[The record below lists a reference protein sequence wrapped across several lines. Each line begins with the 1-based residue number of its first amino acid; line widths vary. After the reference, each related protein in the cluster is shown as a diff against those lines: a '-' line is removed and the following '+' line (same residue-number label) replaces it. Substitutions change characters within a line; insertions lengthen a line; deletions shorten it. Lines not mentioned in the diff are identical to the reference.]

1 MSTYEIGLLGDVT
14 DADRDTLVAAIAKL
28 IADFD
33 LEVGRDVMVRV
44 GDAFDEREGRAATA
58 AAYFGGMAQ
67 ADQELTR
74 RAFASSLPVIQLY
87 QLLAILVSW
96 CPPFSKALTVFAAV
110 QTILRCWSWL
120 WRSWNVS
127 AFSGASAGCS

>member
-14 DADRDTLVAAIAKL
+14 VADRDTLVAAITKL

-44 GDAFDEREGRAATA
+44 GDAFDEREGCAATA
-58 AAYFGGMAQ
+58 AAYFGGTVQ
-67 ADQELTR
+67 AHQELTR
-74 RAFASSLPVIQLY
+74 RAFASSLPVIPT
-87 QLLAILVSW
+87 VPW
-96 CPPFSKALTVFAAV
+96 CQPFSKELTVFAAAP
-110 QTILRCWSWL
+110 TILRCWSWP
-120 WRSWNVS
+120 WRSWNAS